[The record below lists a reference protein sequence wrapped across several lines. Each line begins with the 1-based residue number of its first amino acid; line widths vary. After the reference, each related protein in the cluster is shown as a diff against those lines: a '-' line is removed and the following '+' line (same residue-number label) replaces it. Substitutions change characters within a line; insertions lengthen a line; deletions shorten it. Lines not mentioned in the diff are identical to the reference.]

1 MKSNYITPNDSI
13 ANTNF
18 FSKRNLHLLKERMT
32 DQHLNTGSHLFW
44 EGETA
49 DKLYFVYSGSIKI
62 TKTTDEGKELILHM
76 YQHGDVLGLLN
87 PFHASIH
94 HYNAIAVEPC
104 HVGMMNQQDM
114 ELLLLEKNDLAIDF
128 MKLMSINQ
136 RIMETKMRDLMM
148 FGKSGALCSTL
159 IRMSNSFGHKEGNTI
174 VITRKIT
181 HTELSQMIGA
191 TRESVNRMLN
201 DLRKQEIID
210 YDQDS
215 IIIKDLE
222 QLKAICRCENC
233 PEEICRI

>member
-1 MKSNYITPNDSI
+1 MKSDYVTPNVST

-18 FSKRNLHLLKERMT
+18 FSERNLNLLKERMT
-32 DQHLNTGSHLFW
+32 EQHLKAGSHLFW
-44 EGETA
+44 EGEAA
-49 DKLYFVYSGSIKI
+49 DKLYLLHAGSTKI
-62 TKTTDEGKELILHM
+62 TKSTEEGKELILHM
-76 YQHGDVLGLLN
+76 YQQGDVLGLLN

-94 HYNAIAVEPC
+94 HFSAMAVEPC
-104 HVGMMNQQDM
+104 HVGVLSQQDL
-114 ELLLLEKNDLAIDF
+114 ELLLLERNDLAIDF

-159 IRMSNSFGHKEGNTI
+159 IRMSNSYGRKEGDTI